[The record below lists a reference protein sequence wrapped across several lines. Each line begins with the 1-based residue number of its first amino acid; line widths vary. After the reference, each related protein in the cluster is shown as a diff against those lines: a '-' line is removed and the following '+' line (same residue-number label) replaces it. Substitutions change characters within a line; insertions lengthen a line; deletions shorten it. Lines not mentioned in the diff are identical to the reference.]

1 MNKPKI
7 LPAPRERAADAP
19 ARALDITAETCPMTF
34 VRVKLAIERLA
45 PGDILDVRLKGEE
58 PLRNVPRSLAEHGH
72 TVLELAPETPGAGG
86 PDAPHRL
93 RVRKEAGKK
102 A

>member
-1 MNKPKI
+1 MRYYSPMNKPE
-7 LPAPRERAADAP
+7 ARVASRD
-19 ARALDITAETCPMTF
+19 RALDITAETCPMTF
-34 VRVKLAIERLA
+34 VRVKLAIERMAAGETLE
-45 PGDILDVRLKGEE
+45 VRLKGAE

-72 TVLELAPETPGAGG
+72 TVLELVPEVASASG

-93 RVRKEAGKK
+93 RVRKEAGKS

>member
-1 MNKPKI
+1 MRYYSAMNKPESRVVSSEI
-7 LPAPRERAADAP
+7 RV
-19 ARALDITAETCPMTF
+19 LDITAETCPMTF
-34 VRVKLAIERLA
+34 VRVKLAIERLGA
-45 PGDILDVRLKGEE
+45 GEILDVRLKGQE

-72 TVLELAPETPGAGG
+72 TVLELVPERADASG

-102 A
+102 P

>member
-1 MNKPKI
+1 MNKPE
-7 LPAPRERAADAP
+7 ARVASRDRADRP
-19 ARALDITAETCPMTF
+19 EGRVLDITAETCPMTF
-34 VRVKLAIERLA
+34 VRVKLAIERL
-45 PGDILDVRLKGEE
+45 GEGETLEVRLKGEE

-72 TVLELAPETPGAGG
+72 TVLELVPEQAGASG

-102 A
+102 T

>member
-1 MNKPKI
+1 MNKPEARTV
-7 LPAPRERAADAP
+7 PSE

-34 VRVKLAIERLA
+34 VRVKLAIERMAAGETLE
-45 PGDILDVRLKGEE
+45 VRLKGAE

-72 TVLELAPETPGAGG
+72 TVLELVPENAAATG

-93 RVRKEAGKK
+93 RVQKAAGKK